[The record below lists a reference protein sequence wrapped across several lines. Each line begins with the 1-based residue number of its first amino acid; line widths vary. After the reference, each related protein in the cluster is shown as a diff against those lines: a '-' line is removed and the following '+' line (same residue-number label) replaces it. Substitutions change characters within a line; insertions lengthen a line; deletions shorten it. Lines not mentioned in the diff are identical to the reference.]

1 MTFGRPAHWVRPFA
15 RPSPPQTKG
24 STVTLR
30 RQAGPTAAL
39 MMVATGWLL
48 AGCNPVVQGT
58 QPPPSPSLSSATGE
72 VPSGGPARDAGDT
85 FAVIGDVPYGREQ
98 VAAFP
103 SWIEQINDG
112 SPELAFHLGDIKD
125 GSSRCDDAY
134 YRLVRADFDRFA
146 GALIY
151 TPGDNEWADCHPSA
165 NGRYQPLERL
175 AFARSVFF
183 DRPGTSLGQRMVT
196 VSSEVSAGF
205 PENVQLR
212 RRGIDFAALHVVG
225 SNDGLQPWTGLGLSS
240 ATPEQVAEERAR
252 MANVIEVVRA
262 TFATARAREDRAVV
276 LMQQANMFAS
286 PAQDDISAFK
296 PLVQTI
302 VAEASTFPGQV
313 YLFNGDSHTY
323 ETDRP
328 LAAGSSW
335 LATYGITGSAGNLTR
350 VTVDGSSNNKDWLKV
365 TVNPPGAQ
373 DVLSWQRVPYTR
385 RPTDRV
391 QRRTLG

>member
-1 MTFGRPAHWVRPFA
+1 M
-15 RPSPPQTKG
+15 G
-24 STVTLR
+24 STVTVR
-30 RQAGPTAAL
+30 RPAGPTAAL
-39 MMVATGWLL
+39 MMAATGWLL
-48 AGCNPVVQGT
+48 AGCTPVVQGT
-58 QPPPSPSLSSATGE
+58 PLPPSPSLSSATGE
-72 VPSGGPARDAGDT
+72 VPPGGPARDGGDT

-103 SWIEQINDG
+103 SWIDQINDG

-183 DRPGTSLGQRMVT
+183 DRPGTSLGQAPVT
-196 VSSEVSAGF
+196 VSSEVRAGF

-240 ATPEQVAEERAR
+240 AAPEQVAEETAR

-296 PLVQTI
+296 ALVQTI

-313 YLFNGDSHTY
+313 YLFNGDSHNLR
-323 ETDRP
+323 DWPAPRRRVVV
-328 LAAGSSW
+328 ARH
-335 LATYGITGSAGNLTR
+335 YGITGSAGNLTR

-365 TVNPPGAQ
+365 TVNPPGAR

-385 RPTDRV
+385 RPADRV
-391 QRRTLG
+391 QRRPSE